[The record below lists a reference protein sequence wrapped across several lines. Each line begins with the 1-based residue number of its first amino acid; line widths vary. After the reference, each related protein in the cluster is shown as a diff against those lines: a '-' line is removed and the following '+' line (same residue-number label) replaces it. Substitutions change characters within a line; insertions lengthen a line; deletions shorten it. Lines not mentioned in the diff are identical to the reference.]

1 MEELEEDNGFEVREE
16 LMISPNGGPKP
27 TKRLGHFL
35 KPCINFIKGQVFELP
50 THCLSSLAPIF
61 EPKSWPLNVNFHG
74 WRPPQKK
81 WKAWVGRMA
90 GLCESTWKKAGIHE
104 AILNS
109 TNEIRINYDLILGLA
124 KKCPLETDEL
134 METQEKLNQAAKE
147 LNRSTAKKPS
157 VFPIAVKLAR
167 GTRIAHVPAV
177 LAGIYID
184 LSFLKEKIVA
194 LSLVDSWED
203 ENRKLEITIW
213 SPFQLVQIWAR
224 ERFKDLRPEP
234 SLIMRGEPRF
244 AQWHKLM
251 MGDENVPMF
260 YGEKEMRVLV
270 DGDLPEELQSWG
282 QCLRVSELLGLDH
295 VEQYFPHRITRQFG
309 MDQDLPAC
317 VAPANESPKSAC
329 SSFCKPVTYA
339 KLYIPSR
346 HYEAG
351 RTTRYLKRWK
361 KSLSRL
367 QSTSDGALPQERNLL
382 RSKIIPKGSKGK
394 RENSFHGLKKNPKK
408 AKRMKEMDA
417 AASTCSH
424 FALKSLERSPKT
436 SKRKNIDGDFSLALK
451 TESASVELPS
461 NRPSLGL
468 EVKKDANVPP
478 CFPPKSNH
486 VVTTDSTEED
496 CLTIAELMK
505 SRKKHDGFWNERVAN
520 AENLPD
526 QSEAFSSTAEWEV
539 VKVIPPETE
548 SVKKIMKN
556 VPVNVGS
563 EMAVEDSTDGKAGN
577 PSHDM
582 VRIQNGE
589 GGGSKCDCCDMSKRQ
604 ILHLEE
610 WISRLE
616 AVVAKLKAGKFH
628 YKSQP

>member
-27 TKRLGHFL
+27 TKRLGHLL

-124 KKCPLETDEL
+124 KKWCPETKSFIFSWGEATITLEDMMIAGGSEIEHEAFL
-134 METQEKLNQAAKE
+134 SLWLSRFVFPNS
-147 LNRSTAKKPS
+147 NSVISRS

-251 MGDENVPMF
+251 MGDENVRMVPMF

-329 SSFCKPVTYA
+329 SSFCKLVTYA

-361 KSLSRL
+361 KSL
-367 QSTSDGALPQERNLL
+367 
-382 RSKIIPKGSKGK
+382 
-394 RENSFHGLKKNPKK
+394 
-408 AKRMKEMDA
+408 
-417 AASTCSH
+417 
-424 FALKSLERSPKT
+424 
-436 SKRKNIDGDFSLALK
+436 
-451 TESASVELPS
+451 
-461 NRPSLGL
+461 PSLGL

>member
-1 MEELEEDNGFEVREE
+1 MVVQSLHRDLAIF
-16 LMISPNGGPKP
+16 S
-27 TKRLGHFL
+27 KRLGHLL

-251 MGDENVPMF
+251 MGDENVRMVPMF

-329 SSFCKPVTYA
+329 SSFCKLVTYA

-382 RSKIIPKGSKGK
+382 
-394 RENSFHGLKKNPKK
+394 
-408 AKRMKEMDA
+408 
-417 AASTCSH
+417 
-424 FALKSLERSPKT
+424 SLERSPKT
-436 SKRKNIDGDFSLALK
+436 SKRKNIDGDFSLALVCPPKKHQKLVELSKQKK